1 MSKKSTRKLIECVRF
16 LERDQH
22 FVLIFPHLDL
32 FLSTSLSGFF
42 FFSGV
47 RYVVDAGLSKR
58 RSFAAATGM
67 DTLRAESCSR
77 SEAKQRA
84 GRAGREAP
92 GKCWRLYTELAFEER
107 VLAAEPEIRRVD
119 LAEVVLQLLVREGFT
134 CVFLYIYRRTHSLSA
149 CFRSGERMKYFCC
162 IISV

>member
-1 MSKKSTRKLIECVRF
+1 MKNFASFF
-16 LERDQH
+16 L
-22 FVLIFPHLDL
+22 VILTLCSPC
-32 FLSTSLSGFF
+32 S
-42 FFSGV
+42 FSGV

-58 RSFAAATGM
+58 RSFTAATGM

-107 VLAAEPEIRRVD
+107 ALAAEPEIRRVD
-119 LAEVVLQLLVREGFT
+119 LAEVVLQLLVKRALARFFAIVRVSAYECFKAFT
-134 CVFLYIYRRTHSLSA
+134 PCNCYALPSFRVFVHACASLRASA
-149 CFRSGERMKYFCC
+149 P
-162 IISV
+162 

>member
-1 MSKKSTRKLIECVRF
+1 M
-16 LERDQH
+16 
-22 FVLIFPHLDL
+22 
-32 FLSTSLSGFF
+32 
-42 FFSGV
+42 

-107 VLAAEPEIRRVD
+107 ALAAEPEIRRVD
-119 LAEVVLQLLVREGFT
+119 LAEVVLQLLVRGLLLVFCDCACSRELIKAFT
-134 CVFLYIYRRTHSLSA
+134 PCNCYLLPSFRIFMRACVSLRASALRTSRRWA
-149 CFRSGERMKYFCC
+149 CKTLAVLTS
-162 IISV
+162 